1 MKYLDLIDMKAVVLT
16 KKAMILEFVEVVR
29 FEIEGGK
36 KKKISAS
43 NDELVQKIWDRVKGE
58 AMNFSTEKELRRHL
72 ESVTREMLW
81 LEANTEESDEIIRR
95 LKSGDASFTEDFFYD
110 NDPKGCNISRFRSKI
125 LSQIK
130 RTYGVE
136 VTVKEFGTLLY
147 TFLWNEGTW
156 SVLDKYS
163 RKSSFFAWLAEVARH
178 ELRRYLEMMGLV
190 PPCRERTVGNTRLL
204 GMSVD
209 PELWDYILSDMMPQG
224 PYREVLH
231 ATLVVRQSEAEIA
244 KAFGMDKKALRTLQK
259 KAEADLRDRLIRS
272 DCGYEELVLR
282 DKSPRHFEVS
292 EEFAMDFCAWQ
303 ESKFS
308 ANPLSDILG
317 VELDKE
323 EQQAKVIEFL
333 QTIIGKLKWSDVDR
347 LVWTL
352 RFIENTAP
360 VEVAERIGRKR
371 SWVDTRYSRL
381 NAHFRKA
388 IKNWWA
394 ENNKKNK

>member
-1 MKYLDLIDMKAVVLT
+1 MKAVVLT
-16 KKAMILEFVEVVR
+16 KKAMILEYVEVVR

-43 NDELVQKIWDRVKGE
+43 NDELVQKIWDRLMGE

-95 LKSGDASFTEDFFYD
+95 LKSGDPSFAKSFFYD
-110 NDPKGCNISRFRSKI
+110 TDPKGCNISRFRSKI

-136 VTVKEFGTLLY
+136 VTVDEFGTLLY
-147 TFLWNEGTW
+147 TFLWNEGSW

-178 ELRRYLEMMGLV
+178 ELRRYLEKMGLV

-224 PYREVLH
+224 PYREVLY
-231 ATLVVRQSEAEIA
+231 ATLVVRQSEAEMA

-292 EEFAMDFCAWQ
+292 EEFAMEFCAWQ

-323 EQQAKVIEFL
+323 ELQAKVIEFL
-333 QTIIGKLKWSDVDR
+333 QTIIGKLKWSDEDR

-381 NAHFRKA
+381 NAHFKKA

-394 ENNKKNK
+394 ENNKKNR

>member
-1 MKYLDLIDMKAVVLT
+1 MKAVVLT
-16 KKAMILEFVEVVR
+16 KKAMILEYVEVVR

-43 NDELVQKIWDRVKGE
+43 NDELVQKIWDRLMGE

-95 LKSGDASFTEDFFYD
+95 LKSGDPSFAKSFFYD
-110 NDPKGCNISRFRSKI
+110 TDPKGCNISRFRSKI

-136 VTVKEFGTLLY
+136 VTVDEFGTLLY
-147 TFLWNEGTW
+147 TFLWNEGSW

-178 ELRRYLEMMGLV
+178 ELRRYLEKMGLV

-224 PYREVLH
+224 PYREVLY
-231 ATLVVRQSEAEIA
+231 ATLVVRQSEAEMA

-292 EEFAMDFCAWQ
+292 EEFAMEFCAWQ

-333 QTIIGKLKWSDVDR
+333 QTIIGKLKWSDEDR

-360 VEVAERIGRKR
+360 VEVAERVGRKR

-381 NAHFRKA
+381 NAHFKKA
-388 IKNWWA
+388 IKNWWGNYSA
-394 ENNKKNK
+394 IAPL

>member
-1 MKYLDLIDMKAVVLT
+1 MKAVVLT
-16 KKAMILEFVEVVR
+16 KKAMILEYVEVVR

-43 NDELVQKIWDRVKGE
+43 NDELVQKIWDRLKGE

-81 LEANTEESDEIIRR
+81 LEANTEESAEIIRR
-95 LKSGDASFTEDFFYD
+95 LKSGDPSFAKSFFYD
-110 NDPKGCNISRFRSKI
+110 TDPKGCNISRFRSKI

-178 ELRRYLEMMGLV
+178 ELRRYLEMMSLV
-190 PPCRERTVGNTRLL
+190 TPCRERTVGNTRLL

-231 ATLVVRQSEAEIA
+231 ATLVVRQSEAEMA

-323 EQQAKVIEFL
+323 ELQAKVIEFL
-333 QTIIGKLKWSDVDR
+333 QTIIGKLKWSDEDR
-347 LVWTL
+347 LV
-352 RFIENTAP
+352 
-360 VEVAERIGRKR
+360 
-371 SWVDTRYSRL
+371 
-381 NAHFRKA
+381 
-388 IKNWWA
+388 
-394 ENNKKNK
+394 

>member
-1 MKYLDLIDMKAVVLT
+1 MKAVVLT
-16 KKAMILEFVEVVR
+16 KKATILEFVEVVR

-43 NDELVQKIWDRVKGE
+43 NDELVQKIWDRLMGE

-95 LKSGDASFTEDFFYD
+95 LKSGDASFTENFFYD
-110 NDPKGCNISRFRSKI
+110 TDPKGCNISRFRSKI

-136 VTVKEFGTLLY
+136 VSVKEFGTLLY
-147 TFLWNEGTW
+147 TFLWSEGTW

-231 ATLVVRQSEAEIA
+231 ATLVVRQSEAEMA

-272 DCGYEELVLR
+272 DCGCEELVLR

-333 QTIIGKLKWSDVDR
+333 QTIIGKLKWSDEDR

-360 VEVAERIGRKR
+360 VEVAERVGRKR

-381 NAHFRKA
+381 NAHFKKA

>member
-1 MKYLDLIDMKAVVLT
+1 MKAVVLA
-16 KKAMILEFVEVVR
+16 KKATILEFVEVVR

-43 NDELVQKIWDRVKGE
+43 NEELVQKIWDRLMGE

-110 NDPKGCNISRFRSKI
+110 TDPKGCNISRFRSKI

-147 TFLWNEGTW
+147 TFLWSEGTW

-190 PPCRERTVGNTRLL
+190 PPRSERTVGNTRLL

-224 PYREVLH
+224 PYREVLY
-231 ATLVVRQSEAEIA
+231 ATLVVRQSEAEMA
-244 KAFGMDKKALRTLQK
+244 KALYARHEHCLTG
-259 KAEADLRDRLIRS
+259 
-272 DCGYEELVLR
+272 G
-282 DKSPRHFEVS
+282 SPE
-292 EEFAMDFCAWQ
+292 
-303 ESKFS
+303 
-308 ANPLSDILG
+308 
-317 VELDKE
+317 
-323 EQQAKVIEFL
+323 
-333 QTIIGKLKWSDVDR
+333 
-347 LVWTL
+347 
-352 RFIENTAP
+352 
-360 VEVAERIGRKR
+360 
-371 SWVDTRYSRL
+371 
-381 NAHFRKA
+381 
-388 IKNWWA
+388 
-394 ENNKKNK
+394 